1 MRNKRPLQLSVIG
14 ALSSMAPAEK
24 YLKIDISSPAGY
36 VIGLMFFHFGKKMLG
51 QVERSGA
58 IQVFRNADGG
68 GGGCLIFWKKAL
80 RRCNVQ
86 CY

>member
-1 MRNKRPLQLSVIG
+1 MLAITSNKKEFTGLL
-14 ALSSMAPAEK
+14 LMEK
-24 YLKIDISSPAGY
+24 NSFIHELAARIS
-36 VIGLMFFHFGKKMLG
+36 HKKTHL
-51 QVERSGA
+51 GA
-58 IQVFRNADGG
+58 IQVLRNADG

>member
-1 MRNKRPLQLSVIG
+1 MFICSDFNINVMKYETHNGTKRFLDC
-14 ALSSMAPAEK
+14 M
-24 YLKIDISSPAGY
+24 Y
-36 VIGLMFFHFGKKMLG
+36 GLGLHLL
-51 QVERSGA
+51 GA
-58 IQVFRNADGG
+58 IQVLRNADG